1 MRPSWV
7 SRPPPLTVWGCR
19 SKFGSVGTPTPI
31 EPNLAIGTPRR
42 LPKASSLKGRVVV
55 LDVAFAGAQSGGFEK
70 VTLPFIRGL
79 GDRLRAWVDHHD
91 HDEHVRFRN
100 DARFVLRTKAQHGA
114 CPELID
120 QALVERIGPIDTI
133 CHHNDFDGL
142 ASAAKWMRG
151 GIEAY
156 PGCDEDARAID
167 TRLGVPSDRAT
178 IIDRALRAR
187 PRDQALYEF
196 VVRALA
202 KGLSEPVLWE
212 QIVAAAAEMEPIE
225 NETKRVA
232 ERYTHLG
239 GKVVGIDVTGHA
251 AAIDKTLL
259 LLLGQERDTVS
270 LIVDR
275 DTVSVA
281 ARFDSGLN
289 FLQLFEVSG
298 GMPTRI
304 SLPKSRLPAILEA
317 LGCPIS
323 AAALLRPQ

>member
-1 MRPSWV
+1 MARTPVLTAACRRSKL
-7 SRPPPLTVWGCR
+7 LTV
-19 SKFGSVGTPTPI
+19 GTSNAN
-31 EPNLAIGTPRR
+31 EPRLAIGTPRR
-42 LPKASSLKGRVVV
+42 LPKASSLTGRVVV
-55 LDVAFAGAQSGGFEK
+55 LDVAFAGAQSGGFDK

-91 HDEHVRFRN
+91 HDEHGRFA
-100 DARFVLRTKAQHGA
+100 DDPRFVLCTKAEHGA
-114 CPELID
+114 CPEIID
-120 QALVERIGPIDTI
+120 TELVERVGPIDTI

-151 GIEAY
+151 GIESY
-156 PGCDEDARAID
+156 PGCDADARAID
-167 TRLGVPSDRAT
+167 TRLGVPSVRAT
-178 IIDRALRAR
+178 VIDRALRAR

-196 VVRALA
+196 IVRALA
-202 KGLSEPVLWE
+202 QGLTDRILWE
-212 QIVAAAAEMEPIE
+212 QIESAAKEMEPIE
-225 NETKRVA
+225 SETKRIA
-232 ERYTHLG
+232 EGYTHLG
-239 GKVVGIDVTGHA
+239 GEVVGIDVTGHN

-259 LLLGQERDTVS
+259 LLLGQERDTIS
-270 LIVDR
+270 LVVDR

-289 FLQLFEVSG
+289 FLRLFDVSG

-304 SLPKSRLPAILEA
+304 SLPKSRLSSILQA